1 MLYLL
6 LLVSPRRN
14 CPLELPDLFNG
25 GDAVLA
31 ESRCMVFGSA
41 FQLDPHGSSL
51 FIALCV
57 GLSRPQTQV

>member
-6 LLVSPRRN
+6 LLVSPRCN
-14 CPLELPDLFNG
+14 CPLELPGLFNG